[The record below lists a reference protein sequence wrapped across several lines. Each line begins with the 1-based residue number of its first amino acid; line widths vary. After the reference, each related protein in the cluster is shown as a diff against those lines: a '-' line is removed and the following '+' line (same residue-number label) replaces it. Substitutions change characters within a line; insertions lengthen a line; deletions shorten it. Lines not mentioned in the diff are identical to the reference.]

1 MQIVLDIE
9 NTVINNLNSCDFLPN
24 NCERISRFIKNNKPT
39 FVHLFTWGW
48 KEPDDILH
56 SVVDCIY
63 DRLGVD
69 KEQRGVVYTKSDSVA
84 YAIDRCWL
92 KQEDRDEV
100 LHPGMMA
107 AYGLGKIH
115 LVTEQFVNND
125 LSKYMGEDY
134 VIIDDLV
141 TEEEH
146 MTLPYSNILLLNPE
160 RM

>member
-9 NTVINNLNSCDFLPN
+9 NTVINNLNSCDFLQD
-24 NCERISRFIKNNKPT
+24 NCDRISRFIKNNKPR

-48 KEPDDILH
+48 KTHDDILN

-69 KEQRGVVYTKSDSVA
+69 KEQRGMVYTKSDSVA

-92 KQEDRDEV
+92 KKEDREEV

-107 AYGLGKIH
+107 AYGFGKIH
-115 LVTEQFVNND
+115 LVTYQFATND

-141 TEEEH
+141 TKEEH
-146 MTLPYSNILLLNPE
+146 MSLPCHNILLLNPE

>member
-9 NTVINNLNSCDFLPN
+9 NTVINNLNSCDFLQD
-24 NCERISRFIKNNKPT
+24 NCDRISMFIKNNKPR

-56 SVVDCIY
+56 SVVDYIY

-69 KEQRGVVYTKSDSVA
+69 KEHRGVVYTKSDSVA

-92 KQEDRDEV
+92 KQEDRAEV

-115 LVTEQFVNND
+115 LVTEQFASND

-141 TEEEH
+141 TADEH
-146 MTLPYSNILLLNPE
+146 MSLPYHNILLINPE

>member
-9 NTVINNLNSCDFLPN
+9 NTVINNLNSCDFLQD
-24 NCERISRFIKNNKPT
+24 NCDRIRRFIKNNKPR

-48 KEPDDILH
+48 KEHDDILH

-69 KEQRGVVYTKSDSVA
+69 EEHRGIVYTKSDSVA

-92 KQEDRDEV
+92 KKEDREEV

-115 LVTEQFVNND
+115 LVTEQFVSND

-141 TEEEH
+141 EEH
-146 MTLPYSNILLLNPE
+146 MSLPYHNILLMNPE

>member
-9 NTVINNLNSCDFLPN
+9 NTVINNLDSGDFIQYNCD
-24 NCERISRFIKNNKPT
+24 RIRRFIKNNNPS

-48 KEPDDILH
+48 KTHDDILN

-69 KEQRGVVYTKSDSVA
+69 KEHRGIVYTKSDSVA

-92 KQEDRDEV
+92 KPEDRAEV
-100 LHPGMMA
+100 LYPGMMA

-115 LVTEQFVNND
+115 LVTEQFASTY

-141 TEEEH
+141 TDDEH
-146 MTLPYSNILLLNPE
+146 MSLPYHNILLLNPE

>member
-9 NTVINNLNSCDFLPN
+9 NTVINNLNSCDFLQD
-24 NCERISRFIKNNKPT
+24 NCDRIRRFIKNNTPR

-48 KEPDDILH
+48 KEHDDILH

-69 KEQRGVVYTKSDSVA
+69 EEHRGIVYTKSDSVA
-84 YAIDRCWL
+84 YAIDRGWL
-92 KQEDRDEV
+92 KQEDREEV

-115 LVTEQFVNND
+115 LVTEQFVTND

-141 TEEEH
+141 EDH
-146 MTLPYSNILLLNPE
+146 MSLPYHNILLMNPE